1 MPLTGP
7 GDICGVW
14 ATILCRLDDEG
25 SLDLTAIEEQVTA
38 FALAGC
44 DGVYS
49 GGTASEIHTQTEGEF
64 RVISTRFANAARA
77 KGLPFQIGAAHPLA
91 QGTLERVAFAR
102 TLDPGAIQITLPDWT
117 PLDLRAVLHFL
128 ERVAKTANGTPLVL
142 YNPPH
147 AKTVLSPS
155 ALIEIAQT
163 VPALVGLKC
172 GGGDEAW
179 YLAMTPLFERLSV
192 FVPGH
197 HYATGRKNGAHG
209 SYSNI
214 ACLSPTGA
222 VTWAR
227 MGEREALETEAC
239 IADFMEEAIQPMLDR
254 GLPGFA
260 CDKAMAAAG
269 GWARLSP
276 RMLWPYSGASA
287 AEVSRI
293 ARAARRHIP
302 QLLDPVDA

>member
-7 GDICGVW
+7 DDIRGVW
-14 ATILCRLDDEG
+14 ATILCRLNDDG
-25 SLDLTAIEEQVTA
+25 TLDLTAIEEQVAA

-49 GGTASEIHTQTEGEF
+49 GGTASEIHTQTEDQF
-64 RVISTRFANAARA
+64 REISTRFAKAARA

-91 QGTLERVAFAR
+91 PGTLERVAFAR

-117 PLDLRAVLHFL
+117 PLDLQAVLHFL
-128 ERVAKTANGTPLVL
+128 KRVAKIAIGTPLVL
-142 YNPPH
+142 YNPPL
-147 AKTVLSPS
+147 AKTALSPS
-155 ALIEIAQT
+155 ALNEVAQA

-172 GGGDEAW
+172 GGGDETW
-179 YLAMTPLFERLSV
+179 YRAMTPLFERLSV

-197 HYATGRKNGAHG
+197 HYATGRRNGAHG

-214 ACLSPTGA
+214 ACLSPMGA

-227 MGEREALETEAC
+227 MGEREALETEAR
-239 IADFMEEAIQPMLDR
+239 IAHFMEEAIQPMLDR
-254 GLPGFA
+254 GEPGFA
-260 CDKAMAAAG
+260 CDKAMATAG
-269 GWARLSP
+269 GWARISP
-276 RMLWPYSGASA
+276 RMMWPYSGATA
-287 AEVSRI
+287 GDVSRI

-302 QLLDPVDA
+302 QLLDQVDA